1 MKIIIYFVFNMQQA
15 SKCGVFRSWFT
26 EADVKYF
33 MSGAL
38 RTITNI
44 TKSMVNWSVFHECF
58 SKILFIVTEQLS
70 KIQISSQVFFKDFVD
85 RFGTTYLK
93 NGFLWS
99 AFSKIFNDTDEAH
112 FEGVRGL
119 I

>member
-44 TKSMVNWSVFHECF
+44 TKSMVN
-58 SKILFIVTEQLS
+58 
-70 KIQISSQVFFKDFVD
+70 
-85 RFGTTYLK
+85 
-93 NGFLWS
+93 
-99 AFSKIFNDTDEAH
+99 
-112 FEGVRGL
+112 
-119 I
+119 